1 MMVIYS
7 MALFYATIFINSW
20 VIFAKVSAIKLSW
33 KRVSVIG
40 ISFVIANMIFDK
52 VILIDQLF
60 FIIVSLLSAPKKK
73 LFEHMFN
80 GFFTILI
87 VELLFRV
94 IGSFFLPAVLGFSIG
109 QINNNLKLLEL
120 CYLFVLPIFYLFS
133 YIFSIDLSL
142 IRFISEDKMKK
153 WVFWMNTAMFSYY
166 FFAHFLVTVQSGF
179 LALYFQYRSILVFIY
194 LAIFIWVIVKLDR
207 FAKDQLSQKLTQA
220 QNERIAYLENY
231 NQSIEQLYREIRTVK
246 H

>member
-109 QINNNLKLLEL
+109 QINNNFKLLEL

-133 YIFSIDLSL
+133 YFFSIDLSL

-166 FFAHFLVTVQSGF
+166 FFAQFLVTVQSGF

-194 LAIFIWVIVKLDR
+194 LAIFIWVIVK
-207 FAKDQLSQKLTQA
+207 
-220 QNERIAYLENY
+220 
-231 NQSIEQLYREIRTVK
+231 
-246 H
+246 

>member
-33 KRVSVIG
+33 KRVSIIG

-87 VELLFRV
+87 VELLLRV

-153 WVFWMNTAMFSYY
+153 WVFWMNTVMFSYY

-179 LALYFQYRSILVFIY
+179 LALYF
-194 LAIFIWVIVKLDR
+194 
-207 FAKDQLSQKLTQA
+207 
-220 QNERIAYLENY
+220 
-231 NQSIEQLYREIRTVK
+231 
-246 H
+246 

>member
-33 KRVSVIG
+33 KRVSIIG

-120 CYLFVLPIFYLFS
+120 C
-133 YIFSIDLSL
+133 
-142 IRFISEDKMKK
+142 
-153 WVFWMNTAMFSYY
+153 
-166 FFAHFLVTVQSGF
+166 
-179 LALYFQYRSILVFIY
+179 
-194 LAIFIWVIVKLDR
+194 
-207 FAKDQLSQKLTQA
+207 
-220 QNERIAYLENY
+220 
-231 NQSIEQLYREIRTVK
+231 
-246 H
+246 